1 MLVTE
6 ETYAEALTH
15 LTQGGEVTCDTET
28 NGVDWRGVSH
38 LVGLCLLAGE
48 RSFYFPFR
56 HEYGPNLPENLIGDV
71 VSRVLPP
78 ERHQVGFHY
87 AFDIAILR
95 KEGMEMPTSIEDS
108 QLGAHVLN
116 ENEAGFYKLEE
127 LCERY
132 TDPEAG
138 NEEKALV
145 DKLVGRFGGA
155 RSTAKKNLWRLAPAE
170 VAEYGEQDLWS
181 TRGLRDWQRPH
192 LKSWKLEEV
201 YQGVCQ
207 YQLVI
212 CGMQD
217 RGMLLDV
224 PLVHQ
229 LMEGNAPRIEAET
242 VKLRA
247 AAGYECNPN
256 SPKQMGALL
265 GIPSTAH
272 EILEPMAAGGY
283 ELAQT
288 LIDYRIYAKATSTYY
303 RPFLR
308 HIDKHNVLRGEI
320 NAMGTYTGRPTCA
333 APNLLAI
340 PRDKTKYPIKQIF
353 IARPGFEI
361 LEADISQA
369 EMRVAAHYAQEQGMM
384 RILRSGVDVHS
395 GVAQEMGVPRHIA
408 KNINFSVIYGIGP
421 VAFARTYKIPLAD
434 ARRYLAQYHETYPG
448 FRRLANLGE
457 ETGIRK
463 GFIRMFTG
471 RVRHFNH
478 PTRAPAW
485 KALNNLVQGS
495 VSEVIRIAMV
505 RLARECPW
513 AHQLLS
519 VYDSILFEVPKDATP
534 EMLERLRS
542 IMEDQPWCSL
552 PLPVDMAKGRSWGE
566 LTEVP
571 RAA

>member
-6 ETYAEALTH
+6 ANYAEALAH

-28 NGVDWRGVSH
+28 DGVDWRGSSH
-38 LVGLCLLAGE
+38 IVGLCLLAGE
-48 RSFYFPFR
+48 RSFYLPFR
-56 HEYGPNLPENLIGDV
+56 HGEGPNLPERLLADV

-78 ERHQVGFHY
+78 DRHQVGYHY
-87 AFDIAILR
+87 VFDIHMLR
-95 KEGMEMPTSIEDS
+95 KEGLEMPTSIDDS
-108 QLGAHVLN
+108 QLCAHVLN
-116 ENEAGFYKLEE
+116 ENEVGFYKMEE
-127 LCERY
+127 ICARY
-132 TDPEAG
+132 IDPDAGKAEDALTDAIH
-138 NEEKALV
+138 A
-145 DKLVGRFGGA
+145 RFGGA
-155 RSTAKKNLWRLAPAE
+155 RKNAKKNLWRMPASD
-170 VAEYGEQDLWS
+170 VWEYGEQDLWS

-201 YQGVCQ
+201 FRGVCD

-212 CGMQD
+212 AGMQD

-224 PLVHQ
+224 PLIHR
-229 LMEGNAPRIEAET
+229 LMESNAPRIETERA
-242 VKLRA
+242 KLQTT
-247 AAGYECNPN
+247 AGYACNPN
-256 SPKQMGALL
+256 SAKQMAALL
-265 GIPSTAH
+265 GIVSTAH

-288 LIDYRIYAKATSTYY
+288 LIDYRIFAKAESTYY
-303 RPFLR
+303 RPFLK
-308 HIDKHNVLRGEI
+308 HIDEHNVLRGEI

-340 PRDKTKYPIKQIF
+340 PRDPKKYPIKQIF

-384 RILRSGVDVHS
+384 TILRSGVDVHT
-395 GVAQEMGVPRHIA
+395 GVAETMGVPRHIA

-421 VAFARTYKIPLAD
+421 VAFAHVYKIPLAD
-434 ARRYLAQYHETYPG
+434 ARRYLAQYHATYPG
-448 FRRLANLGE
+448 FRRLANLAE
-457 ETGIRK
+457 RK
-463 GFIRMFTG
+463 AENRGYIRMFTG
-471 RVRHFNH
+471 RVRHFNNRK
-478 PTRAPAW
+478 RAPTW

-495 VSEVIRIAMV
+495 VSEIIRIAMV

-534 EMLERLRS
+534 AMLEQIRT
-542 IMEDQPWCSL
+542 IMEDQPWCTL

-566 LTEVP
+566 LTEIP